1 MSGKKSGGRIRRRA
15 NSTSSSSEES
25 DRENNENSKNKSTGT
40 QRLTQSQNSSSQ
52 RPIRAELN
60 EDDKKRLVA
69 DAVFYVLVQEQ
80 KRTVHK
86 KGEILKVNC
95 HFAEILNPIY
105 HVFIYNR
112 NRLMNQ

>member
-1 MSGKKSGGRIRRRA
+1 MRGKKSGGRIRRRA

-25 DRENNENSKNKSTGT
+25 DRENEISKHKSTGT
-40 QRLTQSQNSSSQ
+40 QRFTQSQGSSTQ
-52 RPIRAELN
+52 KPIRAELN

-86 KGEILKVNC
+86 KGEILKVKF
-95 HFAEILNPIY
+95 HLEKILKNKKHLLVI
-105 HVFIYNR
+105 
-112 NRLMNQ
+112 L

>member
-25 DRENNENSKNKSTGT
+25 DRENNTTSRQNKSSGS
-40 QRLTQSQNSSSQ
+40 QRLTQSQGFSTQ
-52 RPIRAELN
+52 KPIRAELN

-86 KGEILKVNC
+86 KGEILKVT
-95 HFAEILNPIY
+95 
-105 HVFIYNR
+105 
-112 NRLMNQ
+112 